1 MRWYLRALRS
11 YAVFSGRARRK
22 EYWFFLLFT
31 LVFTIVMALIDQVL
45 GTYDEGTGIGLLTG
59 LFEVAMIIPGLAVT
73 VRRLHDTNRRGWWLL
88 LALIP
93 IVGGIIL
100 FVFMVLPGR
109 KGANRFGLDPISEA

>member
-59 LFEVAMIIPGLAVT
+59 LYEVAMIIPGLAVS
-73 VRRLHDTNRRGWWLL
+73 VRRLHDTSRRGWWLL
-88 LALIP
+88 LSLIP
-93 IVGGIIL
+93 IVGGIIV
-100 FVFMVLPGR
+100 FVFMVLPSR
-109 KGANRFGLDPISEA
+109 RGANRYGLDPTSEA

>member
-1 MRWYLRALRS
+1 MRWYLRALRN

-59 LFEVAMIIPGLAVT
+59 LYEVAMIIPGLAVS
-73 VRRLHDTNRRGWWLL
+73 VRRLHDTSRRGWWLL
-88 LALIP
+88 LSLIP
-93 IVGGIIL
+93 IVGGIIV
-100 FVFMVLPGR
+100 FVFMVLPSR
-109 KGANRFGLDPISEA
+109 RGANRYGLDPTSEA

>member
-1 MRWYLRALRS
+1 MRWYLRALRN

-22 EYWFFLLFT
+22 EYWFFLLLT

-59 LFEVAMIIPGLAVT
+59 LYEVAMIVPGLAVT

-109 KGANRFGLDPISEA
+109 KGANRFGLDPIPEA